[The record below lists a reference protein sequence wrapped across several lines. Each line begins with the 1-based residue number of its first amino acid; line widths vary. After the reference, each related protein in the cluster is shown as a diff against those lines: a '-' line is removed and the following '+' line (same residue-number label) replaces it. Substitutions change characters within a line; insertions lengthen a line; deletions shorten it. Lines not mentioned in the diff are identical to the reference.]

1 MKSSVPNVAKKGMG
15 KKMKGSSVL
24 GMGPMN
30 RGKKIAASESVPGST
45 KPNMLKGGS
54 AGKGSNI
61 PNIADYHASR
71 GRKGL

>member
-1 MKSSVPNVAKKGMG
+1 MKSTIPNVATKGMG

-24 GMGPMN
+24 GMGPMKA
-30 RGKKIAASESVPGST
+30 GKKISFGSAGKGST

-54 AGKGSNI
+54 AGKGSST
-61 PNIADYHASR
+61 PNIAKYHATR